1 MPVDIKQ
8 YCGLIK
14 IGVFEHMSALYEE
27 GELYF
32 NTFKYFREL
41 ECSSDGRGDPNE
53 YLSYYGGN
61 GTKVAI
67 KRKGD
72 KEYTQIND
80 VQFVSMRNNQEEY
93 SHLYCLSSINKSW
106 TYKNKLLISSKNFA
120 DGKNYAVIIHNFNE
134 FAKRLKAKLVELK
147 VRAKARYID
156 YVSRKEYNGEMGCF
170 KKFEEY
176 SYQNEY
182 RIVACLKNDSV
193 PQSIKIGSLK
203 DIALNPLSQREF
215 ESLEIRVEKEGKA
228 I

>member
-14 IGVFEHMSALYEE
+14 IGVFEYMSALYEE

-147 VRAKARYID
+147 VRAKAGYID

-193 PQSIKIGSLK
+193 PQTIKIGSLK
-203 DIALNPLSQREF
+203 DIALKPLSQREF

>member
-147 VRAKARYID
+147 VRAKAGYID
-156 YVSRKEYNGEMGCF
+156 YVSREKYNGEMGCF
-170 KKFEEY
+170 RKFEEY

-182 RIVACLKNDSV
+182 RIVAHLKNDSV
-193 PQSIKIGSLK
+193 PQTIKIGSLK
-203 DIALNPLSQREF
+203 DIALKPLSQKEF

>member
-203 DIALNPLSQREF
+203 DIALNPLSQKEF

>member
-147 VRAKARYID
+147 VRAKAGYID

-193 PQSIKIGSLK
+193 PQTIKIGSLK
-203 DIALNPLSQREF
+203 DIALKPLSQREF
-215 ESLEIRVEKEGKA
+215 ESLEICVEKEGKA